1 MENTTLEKRAQLSEI
16 IQRSRVQKG
25 LSQEKLAEKVGCV
38 RSTIDRLEKTKLS
51 INTDL
56 LFKIFE
62 VLEISVEINGEKF
75 EKNRQD
81 GHGAAEKFFE
91 VIIRL

>member
-38 RSTIDRLEKTKLS
+38 RSTIDRLELWF
-51 INTDL
+51 D
-56 LFKIFE
+56 
-62 VLEISVEINGEKF
+62 
-75 EKNRQD
+75 
-81 GHGAAEKFFE
+81 
-91 VIIRL
+91 

>member
-16 IQRSRVQKG
+16 IQRIRIQKG

-38 RSTIDRLEKTKLS
+38 RSTIDRLEKSKFS
-51 INTDL
+51 VNTDL

-62 VLEISVEINGEKF
+62 VLEISLEINGEKF
-75 EKNRQD
+75 
-81 GHGAAEKFFE
+81 
-91 VIIRL
+91 

>member
-16 IQRSRVQKG
+16 IQRSRIQNG

-38 RSTIDRLEKTKLS
+38 RSTIDRLEKTKFS

-75 EKNRQD
+75 
-81 GHGAAEKFFE
+81 
-91 VIIRL
+91 

>member
-16 IQRSRVQKG
+16 IQRSRIQKG
-25 LSQEKLAEKVGCV
+25 LSQEKLAENVGCV
-38 RSTIDRLEKTKLS
+38 RSTIDRLEKTKFS

-75 EKNRQD
+75 
-81 GHGAAEKFFE
+81 
-91 VIIRL
+91 

>member
-25 LSQEKLAEKVGCV
+25 FSQEKLAEKVGCV
-38 RSTIDRLEKTKLS
+38 RSTIDRLEKTKFS

-75 EKNRQD
+75 
-81 GHGAAEKFFE
+81 
-91 VIIRL
+91 

>member
-25 LSQEKLAEKVGCV
+25 LSQEKLEKKVGCV
-38 RSTIDRLEKTKLS
+38 RSTIDRLEKTKFS

-75 EKNRQD
+75 
-81 GHGAAEKFFE
+81 
-91 VIIRL
+91 

>member
-1 MENTTLEKRAQLSEI
+1 MENTTNEKRAQLSEI
-16 IQRSRVQKG
+16 IQRSRIQKG

-38 RSTIDRLEKTKLS
+38 RSTIDRLEKTKFS

-75 EKNRQD
+75 
-81 GHGAAEKFFE
+81 
-91 VIIRL
+91 

>member
-25 LSQEKLAEKVGCV
+25 LSQEKLAEKVRCV
-38 RSTIDRLEKTKLS
+38 ISTINRLKKTKFS

-75 EKNRQD
+75 
-81 GHGAAEKFFE
+81 
-91 VIIRL
+91 

>member
-25 LSQEKLAEKVGCV
+25 LSQEKLAENIGCV
-38 RSTIDRLEKTKLS
+38 RSTIDRLEKTKFS

-75 EKNRQD
+75 
-81 GHGAAEKFFE
+81 
-91 VIIRL
+91 